1 MCCSPWGRKE
11 SDTTESLINNNKGQ
25 IMSFLN
31 SYNGVDHPR
40 CSSEMILPSK
50 DEVYFSSPGLQAGLS
65 DLLDHENMK
74 RTNF

>member
-1 MCCSPWGRKE
+1 M
-11 SDTTESLINNNKGQ
+11 TESLINNKKGQ
-25 IMSFLN
+25 IISFLN
-31 SYNGVDHPR
+31 SYNSVDHPH